1 MKIYIA
7 GRIRGNE
14 HYIEQFAAAEKTLMS
29 KGHIALNPAKN
40 PEGMTRLEYMQIDIP
55 LLSIA
60 DAIYLLKDWQKSEG
74 ACLERHYAEYV
85 GKLIIEETNPISD
98 IERGIK

>member
-14 HYIEQFAAAEKTLMS
+14 HYIEQFGKAEEALKAQ
-29 KGHIALNPAKN
+29 GHIVLNPAHN
-40 PEGMTRLEYMQIDIP
+40 PEGMTRLEYMKIDIP

-60 DAIYLLKDWQKSEG
+60 DTIYLLKGWQQSEG
-74 ACLERHYAEYV
+74 ACLERHYAEYT
-85 GKLIIEETNPISD
+85 GKAIVEE
-98 IERGIK
+98 EQLK